1 MESTKLR
8 TQLEESK
15 ANCALKEKLVKDNQ
29 MRYDIEKRALNDK
42 IVDLGKQ
49 LEIVNS
55 ISVEYRSEQM
65 KSTTLENQLRMTQEE
80 LQMVQTYKA
89 KYEERHLSNCK
100 QFKLK
105 MK

>member
-1 MESTKLR
+1 
-8 TQLEESK
+8 
-15 ANCALKEKLVKDNQ
+15 

-65 KSTTLENQLRMTQEE
+65 KSTTLEN
-80 LQMVQTYKA
+80 
-89 KYEERHLSNCK
+89 
-100 QFKLK
+100 
-105 MK
+105 